1 MSIEKLQEQAHALFE
16 YIKEVCLLGQQKI
29 LDVNKQ
35 MGVGSQ
41 ALGATVDAD

>member
-1 MSIEKLQEQAHALFE
+1 MLLIGDAPMSIEKLQEQAHALFE

-35 MGVGSQ
+35 IHPASR
-41 ALGATVDAD
+41 